1 MSRSSLCLSILVVSF
16 AAACSSS
23 SDQAPPDG
31 GTPSPT
37 APCEVDGYPCA
48 PAQQTDAALELSEQ
62 YKGQIEERRAR
73 GDSYSAIAEWLRDQ
87 EGVVEAV
94 AAEDRLRFRVE
105 GGSAHWT
112 YAISPSYPQA
122 ILPSFDESGSGGSS
136 SPPSATSK
144 VAPKS
149 VLREDSSQT
158 KIKKKGLILEPFYFQ
173 FLSNTSQWK
182 SRLERLHD
190 YEEVQYFR
198 NRDIPD
204 SYFGNWNDYR
214 FVWVLS
220 HGTYLPDEQN
230 PYYTSVYSSKECGMY
245 LWIATEV
252 GPGELAAD
260 GVTKVG
266 ELMALPRP
274 EIESQL
280 TAGQLQRW
288 RAFRDAELHS
298 LNQQGKSCGV
308 LEMPDARLPIPD
320 SDGQPIV
327 REPAFI
333 DYIYYDEAWFLTKY
347 AGGLDNV
354 LLYLSICSSQGV
366 PIPGGNSAPNSIFG
380 WSKPMDSTQDNL
392 ASDALF
398 ERLIEFGDTVEYAFG
413 KVKEAGLDSH
423 QFDGETTDLAHVSL
437 GGGERARIRE
447 IISIVDPNGLVPFP
461 DEGGMLEAREI
472 TAEGRTVVDV
482 TVEIVGFGDRDAD
495 EFKIQIF
502 DGNGNPVSG
511 EFDVD
516 DPIAGET
523 HMTLP
528 VSLDQEIRSP
538 TEVEIEAR
546 VTLPEES
553 GTVYSRHPIKL
564 TIGPAIDSLWTLNV
578 GGAGTARGD
587 FVFAPFPQAFV
598 DDEGRLV
605 WQLTL
610 GQLESESS
618 TVPMA
623 YILLVNHPGRTA
635 ECTGLTGTFDAIAS
649 VIYDID
655 PMPTD
660 SYAGGLGSGQC
671 GDFVEVDITSFSRE
685 EDLVADVSGTICH
698 AKKVG
703 DETVV
708 TPVPIE
714 GSFQMPSAGCGA
726 DPGGDVVGSYY
737 ATEEP
742 SLCIDI
748 YPNAAIA
755 PAFDDTCSMGGG
767 LVCSDEPCSTQGQI
781 GQCDYRSAAVQISFR
796 GTITHFLPGGD
807 WPSVGELQ
815 AGCELQLGV
824 WTTGEPPMP

>member
-1 MSRSSLCLSILVVSF
+1 MCWRVSFSPIIIAFF

-23 SDQAPPDG
+23 NQVAPDG
-31 GTPSPT
+31 GTPNPA

-48 PAQQTDAALELSEQ
+48 PADQTAAALELSEE
-62 YKGQIEERRAR
+62 YKGQIQGRRAN
-73 GDSYSAIAEWLRDQ
+73 GDSYLEIADWLRDQ
-87 EGVVEAV
+87 ESVVDVV
-94 AAEDRLRFRVE
+94 AADDRLRFRVE
-105 GGSAHWT
+105 GGSAHWA
-112 YAISPSYPQA
+112 YAISPSYPQPS
-122 ILPSFDESGSGGSS
+122 LPAFDEAGAASASGQTEGGL
-136 SPPSATSK
+136 
-144 VAPKS
+144 APKS

-158 KIKKKGLILEPFYFQ
+158 KVKKKGLILEPFQFQ

-190 YEEVQYFR
+190 YEEVQYFQ

-220 HGTYLPDEQN
+220 HGAYLPDQQN
-230 PYYTSVYSSKECGMY
+230 PYYTGVFSSKECGMY

-252 GPGELAAD
+252 GPQEVAKD

-266 ELMALPRP
+266 ELMALPRSQV
-274 EIESQL
+274 ESQL
-280 TAGQLQRW
+280 TPSQLQRW
-288 RAFRDAELHS
+288 HAFRDAELRA
-298 LNQQGKSCGV
+298 LNQKGQSCGV
-308 LEMPDARLPIPD
+308 LEMPDAELPVTD
-320 SDGQPIV
+320 SNGQPIV
-327 REPAFI
+327 RAPAFL
-333 DYIYYDEAWFLTKY
+333 DYIYYDEAWFQTKY

-354 LLYLSICSSQGV
+354 VLYLSVCSSQAV
-366 PIPGGNSAPNSIFG
+366 PIPGGNAGPNSTFG
-380 WSKPMDSTQDNL
+380 WSKPMDATQDNL

-398 ERLIEFGDTVEYAFG
+398 ERLIERGDTVEFAFR
-413 KVKEAGLDSH
+413 KVQEAGLDSH
-423 QFDGETTDLAHVSL
+423 QFGGQTTELAHVSL

-447 IISIVDPNGLVPFP
+447 IVSIVDPEGLVPFP

-495 EFKIQIF
+495 EFKVQIF
-502 DGNGNPVSG
+502 DGSGSAVSG

-523 HMTLP
+523 HMTIP

-538 TEVEIEAR
+538 TEVDIEAR

-564 TIGPAIDSLWTLNV
+564 TIGPAIESLWTLNV
-578 GGAGTARGD
+578 GSAGTARGD
-587 FVFAPFPQAFV
+587 LVIAPFPQAFV
-598 DDEGRLV
+598 DDGGRLV

-610 GQLESESS
+610 GQLESS

-623 YILLVNHPGRTA
+623 NLLLVNHPGRTA
-635 ECTGLTGTFDAIAS
+635 QCTGLTGTFDAIVS
-649 VIYDID
+649 VMFDID

-660 SYAGGLGSGQC
+660 SYAGGLGLGEC
-671 GDFVEVDITSFSRE
+671 GDSVDVEIVSFSRE
-685 EDLVADVSGTICH
+685 EDLVANVSGTICH
-698 AKKVG
+698 VKKVG
-703 DETVV
+703 NEVVV
-708 TPVPIE
+708 TPVPIN
-714 GSFQMPSAGCGA
+714 GRFQMPSAGCGG

-742 SLCIDI
+742 SLCFDV

-755 PAFDDTCSMGGG
+755 PAFDDVCVMGAG
-767 LVCSDEPCSTQGQI
+767 LVCSEDPCSTAGQI

-807 WPSVGELQ
+807 WPSASDLQ
-815 AGCELQLGV
+815 AGCELQLGT
-824 WTTGEPPMP
+824 WTTGEPSM